1 MLGSDLCELGGQLL
15 DFVRLT
21 VCARGFM
28 ADKEG
33 VRAAL
38 EEEEEEGDEVELA
51 YQAPE
56 KKSLQEIQQLDKD
69 DESLTKY
76 KQALLGPVPEVVDPS
91 LPGVQVIRLTLVCE
105 EAPGPITMDL
115 AGDLEALKN
124 QAFVLKEGVDYRVKI
139 SFKVNKEIV
148 CGLKYLHHTYRK
160 GLRDA
165 PGCRHCQ
172 ALAPEFSKAA
182 ALLKNVSSELRLAK
196 VDGVV
201 EKELSEEFAVGGFP
215 ALKLFKL
222 GNRSDP
228 VDYLGR
234 REAGAIVRWLLRKAG
249 PSTTLLEDEA
259 AATRFI
265 DSQDPVVVLGFFSD
279 LQGDNAAV
287 VTTIAEDAVD
297 FSFGLTDRPELFQ
310 KYGVS
315 RDTVV
320 LFKKFDEGRVD
331 FPVDGDLDLEE
342 FSHFLLMHSLEL
354 VMEFNS
360 QTSSKIFEAKVL
372 NHLLLF
378 VNQTLEAHRALR
390 PAFYEAAAPFRGQVL
405 FVVVDVAG
413 DNDHVLQYFGLNAT
427 AVPTLRFI
435 NVETTRKYM
444 PQPGPVTAASVTAF
458 CQDVLGGKI
467 KPYLKS
473 QEIPPDWD
481 QRPVKVLVGKNF
493 EQVAFDETKNVFV
506 KFYAPWC
513 THCREMAPAW
523 EELADKYREQEDILI
538 AELDSTANELEDF
551 TISGFPTLKYFPAG
565 PGRKVEVRA
574 RVRGGQREA

>member
-1 MLGSDLCELGGQLL
+1 MHRPGLLSLLLLVLVGVLAPGGAGEEAVGAGGPPA
-15 DFVRLT
+15 DEEATGPGRPP
-21 VCARGFM
+21 
-28 ADKEG
+28 ADK
-33 VRAAL
+33 VL
-38 EEEEEEGDEVELA
+38 EEGD
-51 YQAPE
+51 
-56 KKSLQEIQQLDKD
+56 I
-69 DESLTKY
+69 
-76 KQALLGPVPEVVDPS
+76 
-91 LPGVQVIRLTLVCE
+91 LVLHRHNF
-105 EAPGPITMDL
+105 DL
-115 AGDLEALKN
+115 ALRAHP
-124 QAFVLKEGVDYRVKI
+124 
-139 SFKVNKEIV
+139 
-148 CGLKYLHHTYRK
+148 YLLVEFY
-160 GLRDA
+160 A

-565 PGRKVEVRA
+565 PGRKVVEYKGA
-574 RVRGGQREA
+574 RDLDAFSKFLDNGGVLPAEEPESSELGTNSSDGSKDEL

>member
-1 MLGSDLCELGGQLL
+1 MHRPRWLLLLLLLLTLVGVPAPGGAGEEAVGTGGPLADEEANGPGSPP
-15 DFVRLT
+15 
-21 VCARGFM
+21 
-28 ADKEG
+28 ADE
-33 VRAAL
+33 VL
-38 EEEEEEGDEVELA
+38 EEGDILVLHRHNFDRALRAHPYLLVEF
-51 YQAPE
+51 Y
-56 KKSLQEIQQLDKD
+56 
-69 DESLTKY
+69 
-76 KQALLGPVPEVVDPS
+76 
-91 LPGVQVIRLTLVCE
+91 
-105 EAPGPITMDL
+105 
-115 AGDLEALKN
+115 
-124 QAFVLKEGVDYRVKI
+124 
-139 SFKVNKEIV
+139 
-148 CGLKYLHHTYRK
+148 
-160 GLRDA
+160 A
-165 PGCRHCQ
+165 PGCGHCQ

-201 EKELSEEFAVGGFP
+201 EKELSEEFAVGSFP

-228 VDYLGR
+228 VDYSGR

-259 AATRFI
+259 TAARFI
-265 DSQDPVVVLGFFSD
+265 DSQDPVIVVVGFFSD
-279 LQGDNAAV
+279 LQSDNAAV

-342 FSHFLLMHSLEL
+342 FSQFLLSHSLEL
-354 VMEFNS
+354 VMEYNS

-372 NHLLLF
+372 NHMLLF
-378 VNQTLEAHRALR
+378 VNQTLDSHRALR

-405 FVVVDVAG
+405 FVVLDVAG
-413 DNDHVLQYFGLNAT
+413 DNNHVLQYFGMNAT

-444 PQPGPVTAASVTAF
+444 PQPGPVTASSVTAF

-467 KPYLKS
+467 KHYLKS

-513 THCREMAPAW
+513 THCQEMAQVW
-523 EELADKYREQEDILI
+523 EELAGKYQEDEGLLI
-538 AELDSTANELEDF
+538 AELDSTANELEAF
-551 TISGFPTLKYFPAG
+551 PISGFPTLKYFPAG
-565 PGRKVEVRA
+565 PGRKVVEYKGA
-574 RVRGGQREA
+574 RDLEAFSKFLDSGGVLPTEEPKPSEMGTNSSDGSKDEL